1 MRKNS
6 KKNSIPTTNA
16 SSSNNARSKRRKS
29 SSDVVIVVD
38 QKSALAVKAL
48 GIVLQHMMM
57 PNLGLNDLEKQSFES
72 KKEVLKVLNT
82 LPECKE
88 RDDAIASIKDSSTTT
103 NVELSK
109 IIAGNIKERVRN
121 ITDVRM
127 TFNIQVT
134 SLMFLFFFFDL
145 FFVTA
150 SNHYE

>member
-1 MRKNS
+1 MRKT
-6 KKNSIPTTNA
+6 KKNSFPTNA
-16 SSSNNARSKRRKS
+16 SSNARSKIRKS
-29 SSDVVIVVD
+29 SSDVVVVID

-57 PNLGLNDLEKQSFES
+57 MPNLGLNCLEKQSFES
-72 KKEVLKVLNT
+72 KNGILKILNT
-82 LPECKE
+82 LPESKE
-88 RDDAIASIKDSSTTT
+88 RDDAIASVKNSTTT
-103 NVELSK
+103 TNFELSK
-109 IIAGNIKERVRN
+109 IIAENIKERVRN

>member
-1 MRKNS
+1 MRKT
-6 KKNSIPTTNA
+6 KKNSFPTNA
-16 SSSNNARSKRRKS
+16 SSNARSKIRKS
-29 SSDVVIVVD
+29 SSDVVVVID

-57 PNLGLNDLEKQSFES
+57 MPKLGLNCLEKQSFES
-72 KKEVLKVLNT
+72 KNGILKILNT
-82 LPECKE
+82 LPESKE
-88 RDDAIASIKDSSTTT
+88 RDDAIASVKNSTTT
-103 NVELSK
+103 TNFELSK
-109 IIAGNIKERVRN
+109 IIAENIKERVRN

-134 SLMFLFFFFDL
+134 SLTFLFFFFDL